1 MSPEI
6 KKNKKLILIAED
18 DTSIRAILSS
28 DLEEIYDLKLT
39 DSASQ
44 LWEWVSSGLGNL
56 IILDVVMPDAN
67 GLELIPKIKE
77 IRPELKIIVISAQ
90 NTLLTAM
97 QAIEKGAYEY
107 LAKPFSLLELNKIIK
122 NALMDSEKNKN
133 ETNNKNTNSHLDL
146 PIIGRSPLMQK
157 TYKTIAKLIGT
168 EIVVMILG
176 ESGTGKEL
184 VAKILHDYGLRKNGP
199 FVAINMAAIPKDLIE
214 SELFGHEKGAFT
226 GANSRKSGKFEQ
238 AEEGTLF
245 LDEIGD
251 MPYEAQT
258 KLLRVLQEKEFT
270 PVGSSEKLKSNV
282 RIITATHQDLKILIK
297 NGKFREDLYYRLNV
311 LPINL
316 PPLRMRFDDLND
328 LVRYFLEKC
337 SKEGLEKKDF
347 SNDAVDALKKYNWPG
362 NVRELENFI
371 RRLVVLVMSKK
382 INKSDVENNLQ
393 IINSLRINKLDNFEN
408 NLSLGM
414 SVEEHLKKF
423 FKLHKDRL
431 PSAGLYSRIINEV
444 ERPLISICL
453 NVTKGNQ
460 IKASKLLGLNRN
472 TLRKKIK
479 ELRIQSP
486 KDEIK

>member
-479 ELRIQSP
+479 EL
-486 KDEIK
+486 KIKVI